1 MKLSKIVLIS
11 SAFLL
16 ILSRLAFASEEAKP
30 AVDEAKPLSGYDSG
44 FFIQSADNQFKLKLN
59 ANLQMRYEY
68 QTREAARDNN
78 YFGIPRSRLIFT
90 GHAYTSKLTYM
101 IMPEMGDS
109 DTTHA
114 TDDVSANL
122 YMRDLWFNYAATE
135 KIQIK
140 LGQFFLPRSRQ
151 AYTISPAQ
159 QFGEYPITALNDF
172 GFTWDRGIDF
182 HGSIAKLDY
191 DAYVTNGSG
200 GNLINVSKGMNV
212 GTRVVYNIFGK
223 YGYTEGD
230 LENSEDPNLAVGAHF
245 SFNNNDN
252 FNNATNNT
260 AGDQS
265 PDYSFASA
273 DVALKQKGLSLEGE
287 FMNLHNHENGD
298 NNPAVTVQAG
308 YFLIPKKWEV
318 AAEISRIFWDDADN
332 DESEYQ
338 AGSSY
343 YFKGHK
349 VKLQGTYAF
358 LVDEN

>member
-1 MKLSKIVLIS
+1 M
-11 SAFLL
+11 
-16 ILSRLAFASEEAKP
+16 
-30 AVDEAKPLSGYDSG
+30 GYDNG

-68 QTREAARDNN
+68 QTREGARDNN
-78 YFGIPRSRLIFT
+78 YFSIPRSRFIFT
-90 GHAYTSKLTYM
+90 GHAFTPKLIYM

-122 YMRDLWFNYAATE
+122 YMRDLWFDYAVTE

-140 LGQFFLPRSRQ
+140 LGQFYLPRSRQ

-159 QFGEYPITALNDF
+159 QFGEFPITALGDF

-182 HGSIAKLDY
+182 HGSIDKLDY

-200 GNLINVSKGMNV
+200 GNLINASKGMNV

-230 LENSEDPNLAVGAHF
+230 LDNSEDPNLAVGAHF

-252 FNNATNNT
+252 FNNGTNNA

-273 DVALKQKGLSLEGE
+273 DVALKQKGLSFEAE

-298 NNPAVTVQAG
+298 HNPAVTIQAG
-308 YFLIPKKWEV
+308 YFMIPKKWEV
-318 AAEISRIFWDDADN
+318 AAEISHIFWDGGDN

-349 VKLQGTYAF
+349 VKVQGTYAF
-358 LVDEN
+358 LVDENGDPANAVFVGDNSQINHRFRLLFGFAF